1 MLIGVVSDT
10 HRDKIAIKRAA
21 EELCNTDV
29 LIHLGDNDS
38 DVEELSKLYKN
49 RIISVKGNCDFISRT
64 PLELVEEFEGIRIL
78 ITHGHKYN
86 VKQNI
91 SKLKDKAIKL
101 DATIALYGHTHS
113 AEIRLEEGVW
123 IINPGSAALPRDEYS
138 SVAIIEIENGEIKPS
153 IKKI

>member
-10 HRDKIAIKRAA
+10 HRDKGAIKKAA
-21 EELCNTDV
+21 KELSDTDV

-38 DVEELSKLYKN
+38 DIEELSKLYKN
-49 RIISVKGNCDFISRT
+49 KIISVKGNCDFISNT
-64 PLELVEEFEGIRIL
+64 PLELVEEFEGVRIL

-91 SKLKDKAIKL
+91 LKLKDKAIEL
-101 DATIALYGHTHS
+101 DVAIVLYGHTHS
-113 AEIRLEEGVW
+113 AEIILEEGVW
-123 IINPGSAALPRDEYS
+123 FINPGSAALPRDEYS